1 MPTWERTARFD
12 RDWEHLP
19 ADDRARFHRAVR
31 SFVAD
36 LRSDRFRAG
45 LRVKRVEGTGA
56 VFEMTW
62 APDGRA
68 TFEYGAGG
76 PAGRHVV
83 WRRVGRHDILRR
95 P

>member
-12 RDWEHLP
+12 RDRELLSTEE
-19 ADDRARFHRAVR
+19 RARFRRVAQG
-31 SFVAD
+31 FVAD
-36 LRSDRFRAG
+36 LRSGQIRAG
-45 LRVKRVEGTGA
+45 LRVRRVEGTAA
-56 VFEMTW
+56 VFKLTW

-76 PAGRHVV
+76 AAGPHVI
-83 WRRVGRHDILRR
+83 WRRVGRRDILRR

>member
-1 MPTWERTARFD
+1 VPTWERTARFD
-12 RDWEHLP
+12 RDWDQLS
-19 ADDRARFHRAVR
+19 ADERARFRRVAHV
-31 SFVAD
+31 FVAD
-36 LRSDRFRAG
+36 LRSGQLRAG
-45 LRVKRVEGTGA
+45 LRVKRVEGTEA
-56 VFEMTW
+56 VFELTW

-76 PAGRHVV
+76 AAGPHVI

>member
-1 MPTWERTARFD
+1 MPTWERTRRFD
-12 RDWEHLP
+12 RDWERLS
-19 ADDRARFHRAVR
+19 AADRARFRRAVG

-36 LRSDRFRAG
+36 LRSVQVRPG
-45 LRVKRVEGTGA
+45 LRVKRVEGTEA

-68 TFEYGAGG
+68 TFEYGLAG
-76 PAGRHVV
+76 PAGPHVI
-83 WRRVGRHDILRR
+83 WRRVGRHEILQT